1 MAKKALD
8 YNYAMDREF
17 GKEIM
22 TNLLNVWRLV
32 KSEREHREE
41 IWQTSYRAWSVDR
54 LDTDKQYSGR
64 ADLNLPQ
71 LRKETETMSRRIYK
85 ALFPDDYLSASQEKL
100 ENEEIALVNS
110 MVVRH
115 YYDNI
120 MNIRSFAMPWIKQGV
135 IYGSSPARQFWDKRV
150 NEMFFKEKF
159 FVSNEEGI
167 LEPRTRAVKK
177 AVTVYDAPV
186 LRAEDIFQTWVF
198 PHNADKPENVKM
210 TFWRTKIEKY
220 ELKRKAERGTCAHFS
235 EIKNVGSDRAWDYE
249 ESQERLQ
256 QFGQSGI
263 FPVVQDNSIFDLIE
277 IWCDLLLPGEKYPV
291 PCVVEVVNES
301 YCTRIQRNPYWH
313 QKPPFD
319 WMRFIIPPPG
329 EFYGRGLPEASMS
342 LQHQVND
349 TLNQTM
355 DSATLALNNITIIN
369 PAYAPNADSFEIE
382 PRAVWWADPN
392 AVKQMTFPDLS
403 DTGIKNVGLLRGMI
417 TELSDNSPQLP
428 DPIAGKARSTG
439 QAQLAVNEWQT
450 DLYTIVELITYE
462 AMNPIASKTHTLL
475 QQNLSDEDV
484 IRVSGK
490 FAGKWVNRVVTPDE
504 IIGHFKYTWKPSLQ
518 IENLAIRTQ
527 QMLNFI
533 NVYSKLPPDA
543 KIPINWRNF
552 LVRLMRDGFR
562 IKDIHEILELD
573 NLNPSVDPDL
583 EHKILDLNGEI
594 MVQITDDDQAHI
606 QRHQLRFRTEKDA
619 YKRAVLWKHLEQH
632 NKQMQDKQAIMQQ
645 AQMQAQAQM
654 QQALP
659 PGEAGAPG
667 PQGPGNPT
675 EIPESVDQS
684 NMERGMR

>member
-1 MAKKALD
+1 MAKKPLD
-8 YNYAMDREF
+8 YNYAQDKEF
-17 GKEIM
+17 GQQIM
-22 TNLLNVWRLV
+22 SNLLNVWRLV

-54 LDTDKQYSGR
+54 TDSDKQYLGR

-85 ALFPDDYLSASQEKL
+85 ALFPDDYLTAAQANL
-100 ENEEIALVNS
+100 ENEELALVNS

-120 MNIRSFAMPWIKQGV
+120 MNIRSFSMPWIKQGV
-135 IYGSSPARQFWDKRV
+135 IYGTSPARQFWDKRV
-150 NEMFFKEKF
+150 NEMFFKERY
-159 FVSNEEGI
+159 FVSTGEGV
-167 LEPRTRAVKK
+167 LEPKTRTVQK
-177 AVTVYDAPV
+177 AVTTYNAPV
-186 LRAEDIFQTWVF
+186 LRAEDIFQTWVY
-198 PHNADKPENVKM
+198 PHNADKPENIKM
-210 TFWRTKIEKY
+210 VFWRTKVEKY
-220 ELKRKAERGTCAHFS
+220 DLMRKSEKGMCSFFS
-235 EIKNVGSDRAWDYE
+235 EIKDKGSDRSWDYE

-263 FPVVQDNSIFDLIE
+263 FPVVQDNSLFDLIE

-291 PCVVEVVNES
+291 PCVVEIVNES

-319 WMRFIIPPPG
+319 WMRFIVPPPG

-342 LQHQVND
+342 LQHQIND

-392 AVKQMTFPDLS
+392 AVKQMQFPDLS
-403 DTGIKNVGLLRGMI
+403 DTGIKNVGLLRGI
-417 TELSDNSPQLP
+417 VTELSDNSPQLP

-450 DLYTIVELITYE
+450 DLYTIVELISFE
-462 AMNPIASKTHTLL
+462 AMNSIASKTHTLL
-475 QQNLSDEDV
+475 QQNLSDDDV

-490 FAGKWVNRVVTPDE
+490 FAGKWINRVVTPDE
-504 IIGHFKYTWKPSLQ
+504 IVGHFKYSWKPSLQ
-518 IENLAIRTQ
+518 IENLAVRTQ

-533 NVYSKLPPDA
+533 NIYGKLPPEA
-543 KIPINWRNF
+543 RVPINWRNF

-573 NLNPSVDPDL
+573 DLNPSVDPHL
-583 EHKILDLNGEI
+583 EHKIMDLGGDI
-594 MVQITDDDQAHI
+594 KVHITDDDPVHMKE
-606 QRHQLRFRTEKDA
+606 HQVRYATEKDN
-619 YKRAVLWKHLEQH
+619 YKRAVLYRHITEHQ
-632 NKQMQDKQAIMQQ
+632 KQYQEKAAAQQQQMMMQQ
-645 AQMQAQAQM
+645 IAQ
-654 QQALP
+654 QQAMP
-659 PGEAGAPG
+659 PR
-667 PQGPGNPT
+667 PGNPT
-675 EIPESVDQS
+675 EIPESVDES
-684 NMERGMR
+684 DMERGMGL